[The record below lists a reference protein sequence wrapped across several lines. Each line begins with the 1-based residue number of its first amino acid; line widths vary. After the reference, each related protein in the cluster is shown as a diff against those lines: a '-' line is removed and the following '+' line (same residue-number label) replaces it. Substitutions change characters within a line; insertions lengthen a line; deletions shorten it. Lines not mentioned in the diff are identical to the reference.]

1 MENTIKPQKRI
12 SQKIAEFMFT
22 LYMITLYIFVDREE
36 TVMISK
42 TVFVIFAVFTVIA
55 VLRSKSIHIGKN
67 VMAVYIAFT
76 WMFATIFWAQNGH
89 DATVMMKTMWQLF
102 IQFFLAYNLFAKQS
116 DAHDSLLRSL
126 YISGLVLIGYSIYV
140 YGLSDVISAMAG
152 DGTVRFGAEI
162 NQENSFGMMN
172 ATTVLVAFYYFLYKR
187 KFKIFHTV
195 TVVVSFIFAMSS
207 GSRKALLMIL
217 GGALIMVYKKYGWKK
232 LYKIVAVV
240 AILAVVFSSAM
251 KLPIFETIS
260 SRMESATEVV
270 TGEGQGDSSTRSR
283 LNMIVGGLEVFK
295 DRIVAGY
302 GANNYKNVTRFKTYA
317 HNNFIE
323 ILVNFGLF
331 GFILYYLVYFYGFKN
346 LWKTQNDAGKALF
359 AIFIVRFVM
368 ELAMVTYYGK
378 IHWVMMAFYLISI
391 EKNLNENKSPEEY
404 SGAENLVLEESV
416 AVGEETIG

>member
-1 MENTIKPQKRI
+1 M
-12 SQKIAEFMFT
+12 
-22 LYMITLYIFVDREE
+22 
-36 TVMISK
+36 
-42 TVFVIFAVFTVIA
+42 FAVFTVIA

-76 WMFATIFWAQNGH
+76 WMFATVFWAKNEH
-89 DATVMMKTMWQLF
+89 DAALMMKTMWQLF

-162 NQENSFGMMN
+162 NQENIFGMYN

-187 KFKIFHTV
+187 KFKIFHAV
-195 TVVVSFIFAMSS
+195 AAAGSFVFAMSS

-240 AILAVVFSSAM
+240 AILAVIFSAVM
-251 KLPIFETIS
+251 KLPMFETIS
-260 SRMESATEVV
+260 SRMESVTEVV
-270 TGEGQGDSSTRSR
+270 TGEGQGDTSARKR
-283 LNMIVGGLEVFK
+283 LSMIVEGWDVFK
-295 DRIVAGY
+295 DRVVIGF
-302 GANNYKNVTRFKTYA
+302 GANNYKNVTRFRTYS

-331 GFILYYLVYFYGFKN
+331 GFVLYYLIYFYGFKN
-346 LWKTQNDAGKALF
+346 LWKAKNDAGKALF
-359 AIFIVRFVM
+359 SIFFVRFAM
-368 ELAMVTYYGK
+368 EIAMVTYYGK
-378 IHWVMMAFYLISI
+378 IHWVMMAFYLISAERI
-391 EKNLNENKSPEEY
+391 LNEKKLTEEKNDTELS
-404 SGAENLVLEESV
+404 VLPDGTCKESK
-416 AVGEETIG
+416 IG